1 LSNATNIIQEQA
13 LQRRRMRGNWA
24 VSPLWEGKILLG
36 VLKEQGLAGRGLV
49 SAFEQLAPTMVG
61 ASRLDMNRTYSK
73 QTGRELSD
81 YILVQQADK
90 AVRYSQLPP
99 EAEHLRQALAKSVRS
114 QQSETES
121 GGCEDQALG
130 AGHGKTGLS
139 ARYAVV
145 ERIRGS
151 LGSERDTISARTSG
165 VLLSTSELAVL
176 TGFAPK
182 TIRRWASRRLLN
194 FIRVGNQFRS
204 RPAAV
209 ELFLAQREIG
219 K

>member
-1 LSNATNIIQEQA
+1 
-13 LQRRRMRGNWA
+13 MRGNWA

-49 SAFEQLAPTMVG
+49 SAFEHLAPMMVG

-99 EAEHLRQALAKSVRS
+99 EAASRA
-114 QQSETES
+114 
-121 GGCEDQALG
+121 
-130 AGHGKTGLS
+130 
-139 ARYAVV
+139 
-145 ERIRGS
+145 
-151 LGSERDTISARTSG
+151 
-165 VLLSTSELAVL
+165 LLSTSELAVL

-194 FIRVGNQFRS
+194 FIRVGNQFRF

-209 ELFLAQREIG
+209 ELFLAPREIG

>member
-1 LSNATNIIQEQA
+1 
-13 LQRRRMRGNWA
+13 M
-24 VSPLWEGKILLG
+24 SPLWEGKILLG
-36 VLKEQGLAGRGLV
+36 LLKEQGLAGRGLV
-49 SAFEQLAPTMVG
+49 SAFEQLAPRMVG

-99 EAEHLRQALAKSVRS
+99 EAEHLRQELAKSVGS
-114 QQSETES
+114 QHSETAAAHSENP
-121 GGCEDQALG
+121 ALG
-130 AGHGKTGLS
+130 AGLGKNGLL
-139 ARYAVV
+139 ARHAVV
-145 ERIRGS
+145 ESIRAS
-151 LGSERDTISARTSG
+151 LGSQRDATSARSLG
-165 VLLSTSELAVL
+165 VLLSTNELADL

-194 FIRVGNQFRS
+194 FIRVGNQFRF

-209 ELFLAQREIG
+209 ELFLAQHEIR